1 MGIIEK
7 TWTGNDSNGNYNLRY
22 VNNNGNLNANYNTTY
37 RCPPIAS
44 ITYMKKKKIK
54 SKMKKGIIG
63 ITYTVND
70 SSYGNYNLRYVANN
84 GNLGSNYNATYGVRH
99 IASITYM
106 KRRKAKSKT
115 KNGA

>member
-1 MGIIEK
+1 MK
-7 TWTGNDSNGNYNLRY
+7 TGVIGKALTSNDSNGNYYLRY

-70 SSYGNYNLRYVANN
+70 SSYGNYNLRYVNNN
-84 GNLGSNYNATYGVRH
+84 GDLNANRNNTYRCPPYSFNH
-99 IASITYM
+99 LYE
-106 KRRKAKSKT
+106 KKKSK
-115 KNGA
+115 K

>member
-99 IASITYM
+99 IASIAYIE
-106 KRRKAKSKT
+106 KKINKK
-115 KNGA
+115 KN